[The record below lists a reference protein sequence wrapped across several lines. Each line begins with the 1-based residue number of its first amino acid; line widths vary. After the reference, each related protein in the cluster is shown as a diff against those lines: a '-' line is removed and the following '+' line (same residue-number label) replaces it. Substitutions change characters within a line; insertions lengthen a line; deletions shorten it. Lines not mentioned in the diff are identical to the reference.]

1 MCWGMDSLA
10 WVGLTLVLG
19 VVMAVRFV
27 QQRIRRR
34 TEHERARIRDR
45 LRSKDCW
52 VSVGMLSGRRVRDIA
67 PQLMT
72 AVGQAW
78 RGGCTP

>member
-1 MCWGMDSLA
+1 MYWRMDSLA

-19 VVMAVRFV
+19 AVMAVRFV

-52 VSVGMLSGRRVRDIA
+52 VSVGMLSGGRDIA
-67 PQLMT
+67 PQLMA
-72 AVGQAW
+72 AVGQPW